1 MNALVKSIEAEFR
14 RYKALAESALA
25 QVPEPALSQAGPSNG
40 NSLAVIC
47 RHVSG
52 NFKSRFT
59 DFLTT
64 DGEKPWRNRE
74 EEFAPRSVSRAE
86 LLADWAEGW
95 DVVLGRLHELNDA
108 DLARTIRIRG
118 QSMAVHEALHRSLGH
133 LSYHVGQIVYLAHA
147 FCGEAWRYL
156 TIPPGGSAGYN
167 ANPQFEKAD
176 AHASAL
182 AREHSR

>member
-1 MNALVKSIEAEFR
+1 VNALLKSIEAEFR

-25 QVPEPALSQAGPSNG
+25 QVPEPALSQPGPSNG

-59 DFLTT
+59 DFLTS

-74 EEFAPRSVSRAE
+74 EEFAPRSVSHAE

-95 DVVLGRLHELNDA
+95 DVVLGTLRELNDA
-108 DLARTIRIRG
+108 DLSRTTRIRG
-118 QSMAVHEALHRSLGH
+118 QSMLVHEALHRSLGH

-147 FCGEAWRYL
+147 LCGKEWRYL
-156 TIPPGGSAGYN
+156 TIPPGGSAAYN
-167 ANPQFEKAD
+167 ADPQFEKAD
-176 AHASAL
+176 SHANAL
-182 AREHSR
+182 TREHAR

>member
-1 MNALVKSIEAEFR
+1 VDALIRSIEAEFR

-25 QVPEPALSQAGPSNG
+25 QVPEPALSQPGPSNG

-64 DGEKPWRNRE
+64 DGEKPSRNRE

-86 LLADWAEGW
+86 LIADWADGW
-95 DVVLGRLHELNDA
+95 DVLSGTISELKDA
-108 DLARTIRIRG
+108 DLSRTIQIRG
-118 QSMAVHEALHRSLGH
+118 QSMLVHEALHRSLGH

-147 FCGEAWRYL
+147 LCGEEWRYL
-156 TIPPGGSAGYN
+156 TIPPGGSADYN
-167 ANPQFEKAD
+167 ANPQFEKAHL
-176 AHASAL
+176 HANAL
-182 AREHSR
+182 TREHSR